1 MVRRSGRA
9 GSHGLNCVVAIKTD
23 GGVVTAFPD
32 GGQND
37 VPKGEEEMMGIDKNR
52 LIIEK
57 RAAIDDERRAGV
69 ERCWAELAGALTGDI
84 KATRRIMLQK
94 TVGVG

>member
-1 MVRRSGRA
+1 
-9 GSHGLNCVVAIKTD
+9 
-23 GGVVTAFPD
+23 
-32 GGQND
+32 
-37 VPKGEEEMMGIDKNR
+37 MGIDKNR